1 MCVCLTSGGVSVP
14 HRPRRDLYVV
24 HGEGSHTQRHPV
36 SAPPGMPNGDCCA
49 ESGTRMM
56 LMMMMMMII
65 LMMMMMINIMIIII
79 VIIIVLV
86 SRRFGQSGLELC
98 TADRAGIFIS
108 IQLESKK
115 RETNTWE
122 CCKILINLPLNWHLA
137 GSNKSSRSCRELTS
151 AIVSAY
157 SILKPACA
165 DSTQPI
171 NGYHIWW

>member
-1 MCVCLTSGGVSVP
+1 MYFACSGGVSVP
-14 HRPRRDLYVV
+14 HRAWRDLYVV

-36 SAPPGMPNGDCCA
+36 STPPGMPNGDCCA

-56 LMMMMMMII
+56 LMMMMMII

-98 TADRAGIFIS
+98 TADRAGILMS

-115 RETNTWE
+115 RETNT
-122 CCKILINLPLNWHLA
+122 
-137 GSNKSSRSCRELTS
+137 
-151 AIVSAY
+151 
-157 SILKPACA
+157 
-165 DSTQPI
+165 
-171 NGYHIWW
+171 